1 MLDFTPLRDKTLT
14 IDQLCAD
21 LAADDLRRLTGEMID
36 AMLGLIANCT
46 DADVVFVPDDPE
58 AEDTYASDPDEV
70 ALAWTLGHVSVHTT
84 ASSEESAFLAAE
96 LARGVPFRE
105 GRSRYETPW
114 RTVTTIEQCRQ
125 RLEESRRMRLASLDL
140 WPDPPH
146 LDNLFTTRSGARYN
160 AIVRFVFGLSHDDSH
175 LGQIAEIVRQA
186 KLARE
191 MRETKER
198 AAGDR
203 SMLADERNREALR

>member
-1 MLDFTPLRDKTLT
+1 MLDFAPVRDKTIT
-14 IDQLCAD
+14 IDQLCAGLD
-21 LAADDLRRLTGEMID
+21 VDDLRRLTGEMVD
-36 AMLGLIANCT
+36 AMLGLIAGCT
-46 DADVVFVPDDPE
+46 DADVVFMPDDPE

-70 ALAWTLGHVSVHTT
+70 ALAWTLGHVIVHTT

-96 LARGVPFRE
+96 LARGVPQRE
-105 GRSRYETPW
+105 GRSRYEVPW
-114 RTVTTIEQCRQ
+114 QTMTTSEQCCQ

-160 AIVRFVFGLSHDDSH
+160 AIVRFVFGLAHDDSH

-186 KLARE
+186 RE
-191 MRETKER
+191 QRTMN
-198 AAGDR
+198 
-203 SMLADERNREALR
+203 DE

>member
-1 MLDFTPLRDKTLT
+1 MLDFIPVRNKTIS
-14 IDQLCAD
+14 IDQLCAG
-21 LAADDLRRLTGEMID
+21 LGVDDLRRLTGEMVD
-36 AMLGLIANCT
+36 AMLGLIAGCT
-46 DADVVFVPDDPE
+46 DADVTFTPDDPE

-70 ALAWTLGHVSVHTT
+70 ALAWTLGHVIVHTT

-105 GRSRYETPW
+105 GRSRYEVPW

-125 RLEESRRMRLASLDL
+125 RLEESRRMRLASLEL

-160 AIVRFVFGLSHDDSH
+160 AVVRFVFGLAHDDSH
-175 LGQIAEIVRQA
+175 LGQIAEIVRQG
-186 KLARE
+186 RE
-191 MRETKER
+191 RRM
-198 AAGDR
+198 
-203 SMLADERNREALR
+203 MNDE

>member
-1 MLDFTPLRDKTLT
+1 MLDFAPVRDKTIT
-14 IDQLCAD
+14 IDQLCAGLD
-21 LAADDLRRLTGEMID
+21 VDDLRRLTGEMVD
-36 AMLGLIANCT
+36 AMLGLIAGCT
-46 DADVVFVPDDPE
+46 DADVVFMPDDPE

-70 ALAWTLGHVSVHTT
+70 ALAWTLGHVIVHTT

-96 LARGVPFRE
+96 LARGVPQRE
-105 GRSRYETPW
+105 GRSRYEVPW
-114 RTVTTIEQCRQ
+114 QTMTTSEQCRQ

-160 AIVRFVFGLSHDDSH
+160 AIVRFVFGLAHDDSH

-186 KLARE
+186 RE
-191 MRETKER
+191 QRTMN
-198 AAGDR
+198 
-203 SMLADERNREALR
+203 DE

>member
-1 MLDFTPLRDKTLT
+1 MLDFAPVRDKTIT
-14 IDQLCAD
+14 IDQICAGLD
-21 LAADDLRRLTGEMID
+21 VDDLRRLTGEMVD
-36 AMLGLIANCT
+36 AMLGLIAGCT
-46 DADVVFVPDDPE
+46 DADVVFMPDDPE

-70 ALAWTLGHVSVHTT
+70 ALAWTLGHVIVHTT

-96 LARGVPFRE
+96 LARGVPQRE
-105 GRSRYETPW
+105 GRSRYEVPW
-114 RTVTTIEQCRQ
+114 QTMTTSEQCCQ

-160 AIVRFVFGLSHDDSH
+160 AIVRFVFGLAHDDSH

-186 KLARE
+186 RKR
-191 MRETKER
+191 
-198 AAGDR
+198 
-203 SMLADERNREALR
+203 